1 MNFKIL
7 LAPTKNINPFPIRQE
22 IVSFPFFAN
31 EAENIVHDIKKKN
44 AEELSH
50 LMSIS
55 QKIAGLN
62 LDRFQIWKKSCG
74 NEKEFHAIQMYSG
87 EAFKAFDFPTLNSR
101 FYEKTQETLFILSGL
116 YGILKPFDLVYP
128 YRLEMGLNYSPEARF
143 NNLYNFWSDRI
154 TRYLNNLIRR
164 DELIVNLAS
173 QEYSNVIDF
182 KKVGSRVITPCFKEL
197 KKDKLSTVSIYSK
210 NARGK
215 MARFIIEN
223 EMKNEQD
230 LKLYNLDGYLF
241 KEELST
247 DDNWVFVR

>member
-22 IVSFPFFAN
+22 IVSLPFFAS
-31 EAENIVHDIKKKN
+31 EAENIVRDIKTKN

-55 QKIAGLN
+55 HKIAELN
-62 LDRFQIWKKSCG
+62 LDRFQNWKKSFG
-74 NEKEFHAIQMYSG
+74 GDEELHAIQMYSG

-101 FYEKTQETLFILSGL
+101 FHEKTQEKLFILSGL

-128 YRLEMGLNYSPEARF
+128 YRLEMGLNYSHEARF
-143 NNLYNFWSDRI
+143 NNLHKFWSDRI
-154 TRYLNNLIRR
+154 TRYLNNSIRS
-164 DELIVNLAS
+164 DELIINLAS

-182 KKVGSRVITPCFKEL
+182 KKVGSRVITPYFKEL
-197 KKDKLSTVSIYSK
+197 KKDKFSTVSIFSK

-223 EMKNEQD
+223 EMKSEQD